1 MKTAK
6 TTMVETVKTVH
17 GEEVI
22 LLLDEAEAGN
32 TRRSDGELVGQFIS
46 SCRLAG
52 RRVARSSPT
61 HIHTQHARTPRQK
74 KGEWKK
80 KKTKKKKKKK
90 KRSAGEKLKK
100 GRNKKKNHPE
110 NVVLSPFPS
119 FFFSVPGENWSVERV
134 RFFLFLPSLFL
145 RHFAQRKR
153 LAHDE

>member
-1 MKTAK
+1 
-6 TTMVETVKTVH
+6 MVETVKTVH

-80 KKTKKKKKKK
+80 RTKKKKKK
-90 KRSAGEKLKK
+90 KRSAGEKLEK
-100 GRNKKKNHPE
+100 GRNKKKKKTTQKM
-110 NVVLSPFPS
+110 LYSLPFPL
-119 FFFSVPGENWSVERV
+119 FFSAFQVKIGLWKGFVFS
-134 RFFLFLPSLFL
+134 LFLPSLFF

>member
-17 GEEVI
+17 GEEAI

-80 KKTKKKKKKK
+80 KERRKRRKKKGPQGRNWKREGTKK
-90 KRSAGEKLKK
+90 
-100 GRNKKKNHPE
+100 KKKNHPE

-119 FFFSVPGENWSVERV
+119 FFFSAFQVKIGLWKGFVFS
-134 RFFLFLPSLFL
+134 FFFRHSFYVTLPN
-145 RHFAQRKR
+145 ANI
-153 LAHDE
+153 